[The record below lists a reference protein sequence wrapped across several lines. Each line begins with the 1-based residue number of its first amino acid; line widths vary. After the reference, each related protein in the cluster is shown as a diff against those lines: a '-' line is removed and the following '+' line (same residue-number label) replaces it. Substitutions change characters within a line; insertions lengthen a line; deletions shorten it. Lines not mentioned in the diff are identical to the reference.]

1 MNAVEVRNL
10 SFNYEGAFV
19 FDNINFNV
27 KKGSFLTV
35 IGKGGSG
42 KSTLF
47 NIISGNL
54 VYDGSISIFDMSIN
68 TALESGILGFVSL
81 KYDDFTESMV
91 MEELINVLKKRGKD
105 FEIIKNDIE
114 KISIKLNINPILNKK
129 ISSLSTKEKLL
140 FKFTLQLLLRPKVL
154 IIDNCFSFF
163 DFEKNDIIR
172 ELKRVFKKSTVI
184 NITNDV
190 NECLFGQEVLFLKD
204 NLYKKNVFLLDSE
217 DFLSNELDVPFIIL
231 LSEKLKF
238 YGLIDKTYLDV
249 ERLIGD
255 LWE

>member
-68 TALESGILGFVSL
+68 TALESGFLGFVSL

-91 MEELINVLKKRGKD
+91 MEELINVLKKRG
-105 FEIIKNDIE
+105 IK
-114 KISIKLNINPILNKK
+114 
-129 ISSLSTKEKLL
+129 
-140 FKFTLQLLLRPKVL
+140 
-154 IIDNCFSFF
+154 
-163 DFEKNDIIR
+163 
-172 ELKRVFKKSTVI
+172 
-184 NITNDV
+184 
-190 NECLFGQEVLFLKD
+190 
-204 NLYKKNVFLLDSE
+204 
-217 DFLSNELDVPFIIL
+217 
-231 LSEKLKF
+231 
-238 YGLIDKTYLDV
+238 
-249 ERLIGD
+249 
-255 LWE
+255 

>member
-1 MNAVEVRNL
+1 M
-10 SFNYEGAFV
+10 
-19 FDNINFNV
+19 
-27 KKGSFLTV
+27 
-35 IGKGGSG
+35 
-42 KSTLF
+42 
-47 NIISGNL
+47 
-54 VYDGSISIFDMSIN
+54 
-68 TALESGILGFVSL
+68 
-81 KYDDFTESMV
+81 KYR
-91 MEELINVLKKRGKD
+91 L
-105 FEIIKNDIE
+105 
-114 KISIKLNINPILNKK
+114 
-129 ISSLSTKEKLL
+129 
-140 FKFTLQLLLRPKVL
+140 FTLQLLLRPKVL

-172 ELKRVFKKSTVI
+172 ELKRVFKKGTVI